1 MRLTSVTLAFI
12 FFGTVFATPIHPLR
26 GQAVEL
32 SKRSGEGETMTGL
45 GDAGASDGGGGD
57 ESNRGRQ
64 RTRGSRKGKGRVTT
78 IAEGEGDGSD
88 AETSVSPSGAKKRT
102 KKQTSRSTSSKRTK
116 SQGSQSR
123 GNLVSRAVF
132 LAALRDIKQE
142 GAAGVGSQS
151 LGVFHIN
158 QLVNGRKA
166 VVKIIDDRI
175 DPSAVRV
182 EAGRLNHVGHLFGWG
197 RRKVAPKHFYLLM
210 ENMGERVDKMEG
222 LDPTTPE
229 GGKYINDKKAAA
241 LEEQQNKHKLTHKDP
256 AGNDNYLWQHNKDAA
271 AGEDA
276 YTVNVVDWAGAE
288 ATDPEGTYAKAP
300 TLFEVPSDI
309 FAPKE
314 SPKSSKKGTS
324 SPSDGNSDGKT
335 TPPKRTASGHSGE
348 RTGLRS
354 QKAGTSGTSGQV

>member
-1 MRLTSVTLAFI
+1 MRLTTVTLAFI
-12 FFGTVFATPIHPLR
+12 FFGTVFATPIFPLR
-26 GQAVEL
+26 GNAIEL
-32 SKRSGEGETMTGL
+32 SKRATEGESMPGL
-45 GDAGASDGGGGD
+45 GGGGD
-57 ESNRGRQ
+57 GEEPPKSPITRGRGST
-64 RTRGSRKGKGRVTT
+64 RTRGGRKGKGRADPVP
-78 IAEGEGDGSD
+78 EGDSD
-88 AETSVSPSGAKKRT
+88 TGVSPSGKRT
-102 KKQTSRSTSSKRTK
+102 KSQASRSADSKRTK
-116 SQGSQSR
+116 SGSRSR
-123 GNLVSRAVF
+123 GNLVTKVVF
-132 LAALRDIKQE
+132 LAALRTIKQE

-158 QLVNGRKA
+158 ELVNGRKA
-166 VVKIIDDRI
+166 VVKIVDDRVT
-175 DPSAVRV
+175 DKEVRL
-182 EAGRLNHVGHLFGWG
+182 EAARLNHVGHLFAWG
-197 RRKVAPKHFYLLM
+197 RRKTAPRHYYLLM

-222 LDPTTPE
+222 LDPTKPE
-229 GGKYINDKKAAA
+229 GEKYINDKKAAA

-256 AGNDNYLWQHNKDAA
+256 AGNDNYLWQHNKDAPE
-271 AGEDA
+271 GEDA

-288 ATDPEGTYAKAP
+288 KTDPQGKYATAP
-300 TLFEVPSDI
+300 TLFEVPDDI